1 MAISQ
6 SQATGPFSQHGSN
19 FVVLDAR
26 RSQKQVRNNSRPKD
40 TSMQAKAV
48 KGLSDAVILARG
60 GYATKATALGGT
72 GKVADRH
79 SHTVQDGYSGIVE
92 QPFVPNQT
100 PQTLFERPPIGCLSH
115 ETAAM
120 KLAQGRE
127 KVSIMPTEVLV
138 ESPIL
143 ADQEVGFD
151 HFHRD
156 HLALSKLRSVS
167 VASQSLSL
175 HDRWQ
180 GVIDQTK
187 TCDHAII
194 QAHDVPPQPF
204 RFCLAEDSRPHGP
217 FLLQD
222 QLAHRVS

>member
-1 MAISQ
+1 AGPNAPADVSLDPSGQAGAIERLKAEPRLSLGLLLDTRQPIVAISQ

-100 PQTLFERPPIGCLSH
+100 PQTLFARPTIGY
-115 ETAAM
+115 
-120 KLAQGRE
+120 
-127 KVSIMPTEVLV
+127 
-138 ESPIL
+138 
-143 ADQEVGFD
+143 
-151 HFHRD
+151 
-156 HLALSKLRSVS
+156 
-167 VASQSLSL
+167 
-175 HDRWQ
+175 
-180 GVIDQTK
+180 
-187 TCDHAII
+187 
-194 QAHDVPPQPF
+194 
-204 RFCLAEDSRPHGP
+204 
-217 FLLQD
+217 
-222 QLAHRVS
+222 

>member
-79 SHTVQDGYSGIVE
+79 RHTVQDGYSGIVE
-92 QPFVPNQT
+92 
-100 PQTLFERPPIGCLSH
+100 
-115 ETAAM
+115 
-120 KLAQGRE
+120 
-127 KVSIMPTEVLV
+127 
-138 ESPIL
+138 
-143 ADQEVGFD
+143 
-151 HFHRD
+151 
-156 HLALSKLRSVS
+156 
-167 VASQSLSL
+167 
-175 HDRWQ
+175 WQ